1 MVGRISMVLLLMSLL
16 VIETGCVYTHKMM
29 TQRAAALATISTR
42 PLVELKPAKRIG
54 EGNPLYNRFVKR
66 GRLPS
71 PRAQLLL
78 RKYNLLPRYEQDPD
92 AVLDFLMALSRNRS
106 TLEEI
111 HTLSELAEIQADRSL
126 EIGDKARATR
136 LYATAVLH
144 AYQFLFD
151 PDYEDSRNAYDPQ
164 FRSICDIYNRSL
176 EGLLREVCAM
186 GKIQPDHMIKLG
198 TPEQGI
204 EFEVRLE
211 GRWRHEQFERFELVN
226 DYETSGL
233 DNHYQ
238 TFGLGVPLIAVRQ
251 QQEDSSLAHEKYYPP
266 DLTLPMTAFMS
277 LVPGELESLNQS
289 ASIVGPQFNIRRAV
303 LSLYDPLERTQVTT
317 ESKVVPL
324 ESDITTPLAYGLR
337 NPLVNKG
344 VYATAALLNAE
355 FAPESFGMYMLE
367 PYDPTKIPVLMVH
380 GLWST
385 PATWVHM
392 FNDLRANQDIREN
405 CQFWFYAY
413 PTGQPFW
420 ISAQQMRRDLAQIK
434 RELDPGGD
442 SQSLDQ
448 MVLVGH
454 SMEGLI
460 SMLQTMES
468 GDHFWNIVS
477 NQPIDSLRGDRSTVD
492 LLRETFYFHPNPS
505 IERVVTIATP
515 RRGSQFANQATRWVG
530 QKLITLPTVVTK
542 DINELAKLNQDKLKA
557 SSLLTR
563 ATSIDS
569 LAVDDPVFDAIEIA
583 QQSVGVKTHNIVGR
597 IPQNLVRKLAGAN
610 STAAGDG
617 IVSCQSAHCET
628 AESETFVASE
638 HQEVH
643 QHPGCIYEVGR
654 ILLEH
659 LAEHGRVR
667 VREIPQLP
675 SVRQANNVE
684 PLIEDPVE
692 HYLWRKSNVR
702 AAGERIRKASRIGR
716 GLESA
721 QEK

>member
-1 MVGRISMVLLLMSLL
+1 M
-16 VIETGCVYTHKMM
+16 E
-29 TQRAAALATISTR
+29 QRAVALATIGTR
-42 PLVELKPAKRIG
+42 PIVELKHTKRP
-54 EGNPLYNRFVKR
+54 EDGNRLFNRFVKKTR
-66 GRLPS
+66 QPS

-92 AVLDFLMALSRNRS
+92 AVLDFLNQLTHNAS

-111 HTLSELAEIQADRSL
+111 YTLSEIAEIQADRSL
-126 EIGDKARATR
+126 ELGDKARATR
-136 LYATAVLH
+136 LYANAVLH

-151 PDYEDSRNAYDPQ
+151 PDHDSSRNAYDPQ

-186 GKIQPDHMIKLG
+186 GKIQPNHMIKLG
-198 TPEQGI
+198 SPEQGI

-211 GRWRHEQFERFELVN
+211 GRWRNEQFERFELVN

-233 DNHYQ
+233 DNHYH
-238 TFGLGVPLIAVRQ
+238 TFGLGVPLIAVRK
-251 QQEDSSLAHEKYYPP
+251 QQEDSRLAYEKYYPP

-277 LVPGELESLNQS
+277 LVPGELESLNRGTS
-289 ASIVGPQFNIRRAV
+289 VSGPDFNVRRAM
-303 LSLYDPLERTQVTT
+303 LTLYDPLEKTQVTT

-324 ESDITTPLAYGLR
+324 ESDITTPLAYGLK

-344 VYATAALLNAE
+344 VYATASLLNAE
-355 FAPESFGMYMLE
+355 FAPESYGMYMLE

-405 CQFWFYAY
+405 CQFWFYSY

-420 ISAQQMRRDLAQIK
+420 ISAQQMRRDLANIK

-442 SQSLDQ
+442 SRSLDQ

-454 SMEGLI
+454 SMGGLI

-468 GDHFWNIVS
+468 GDNFWNIVS
-477 NQPIDSLRGDRSTVD
+477 DESIGNLRGEQATVD
-492 LLRETFYFHPNPS
+492 LLREIFYFHPNPS

-515 RRGSQFANQATRWVG
+515 RQGSQFANYATRWVG
-530 QKLITLPTVVTK
+530 KRLITLPTVVTQ
-542 DINELAKLNQDKLKA
+542 DINELATLNQDKLKA

-569 LAVDDPVFDAIEIA
+569 LATDDPVFAAMAAA
-583 QQSVGVKTHNIVGR
+583 QQSAGVTTHNIIGR
-597 IPQNLVRKLAGAN
+597 LPAGLVRKITKTN
-610 STAAGDG
+610 STSSGDG
-617 IVSCQSAHCET
+617 IVSIESAHCET
-628 AESETFVASE
+628 AKSEIFVASE

-643 QHPGCIYEVGR
+643 QHPGCIYEVRR

-659 LAEHGRVR
+659 LADHDRVR
-667 VREIPQLP
+667 LREIPQLP
-675 SVRQANNVE
+675 EVQQATSLE
-684 PLIEDPVE
+684 PLVDDPSHQLRHRWNKSSSYNQLLYPWNKSSANAVSEDV
-692 HYLWRKSNVR
+692 
-702 AAGERIRKASRIGR
+702 GKASRIGKK
-716 GLESA
+716 LESPR
-721 QEK
+721 EN